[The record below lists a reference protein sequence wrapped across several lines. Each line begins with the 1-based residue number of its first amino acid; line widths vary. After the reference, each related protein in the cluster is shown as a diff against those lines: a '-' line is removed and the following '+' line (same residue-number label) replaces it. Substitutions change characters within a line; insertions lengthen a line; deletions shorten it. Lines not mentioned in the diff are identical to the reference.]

1 MMIDPDPLEALE
13 WQMRF
18 DSQLAE
24 WGDWLRE
31 DLSSR
36 ARQVLFEQPD
46 PIKVVAFM
54 SVIEALPNLA
64 AKAET
69 DRDRNP
75 ALAGLLPVLAD
86 EVERSLGGLLLS
98 RLHDALAGGARGRE
112 AIEFLERAVAVWRR
126 AADRGERTDA
136 QQT

>member
-1 MMIDPDPLEALE
+1 MMMIDPDPLEALE

-18 DSQLAE
+18 DSQLAV

-36 ARQVLFEQPD
+36 ARQELFEQPD

-54 SVIEALPNLA
+54 SVIERLPDLA

-75 ALAGLLPVLAD
+75 ALAELLPVLAN

-98 RLHDALAGGARGRE
+98 RLSDALAGDRG

-136 QQT
+136 QQA